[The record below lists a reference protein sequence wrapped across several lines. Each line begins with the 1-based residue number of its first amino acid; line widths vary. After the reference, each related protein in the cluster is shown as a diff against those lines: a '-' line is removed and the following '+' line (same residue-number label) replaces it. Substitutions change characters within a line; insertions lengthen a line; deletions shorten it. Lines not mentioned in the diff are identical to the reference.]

1 MTTFEDIVEKLKDII
16 STTVG
21 AKKVFDKDVAAAL
34 GVEPTNFATMKKRN
48 KIPFKELSEFCAKHR
63 ISLNWVLFN
72 QSPESLVDATNRYY
86 EVKYLRDVSASAGG
100 GADNYYENVEVI
112 TVAESFVSFLG
123 GEKNLHN
130 IEAINV
136 AGDSMEPT
144 LSDRAI
150 VFIDKS
156 KTDFKK
162 GGIFA
167 IVSESG
173 VFIKR
178 LNQRIDGS
186 VEIISDNKD
195 YPVSIAKPEDFVVI
209 GKAVSSFNSIF

>member
-1 MTTFEDIVEKLKDII
+1 MTNFDDIVERLKDII
-16 STTVG
+16 SEEIG
-21 AKKVFDKDVAAAL
+21 SKKVFDKDVAMAL
-34 GVEPTNFATMKKRN
+34 GIEPVNFATMKKRN
-48 KIPFKELSEFCAKHR
+48 KIPFVELSEFCAKKR
-63 ISLNWVLFN
+63 ISLNWLLFD
-72 QSPESLVDATNRYY
+72 QAPESLVEATNKYY
-86 EVKYLRDVSASAGG
+86 CVKYLRDISASAGG
-100 GADNYYENVEVI
+100 GAENYDEN
-112 TVAESFVSFLG
+112 AELLTIPENFVTAMG
-123 GEKNLHN
+123 GEKNLAN

-136 AGDSMEPT
+136 VGDSMEPT

-156 KTDFKK
+156 KTEIKK

-186 VEIISDNKD
+186 VEIISDNRD
-195 YPVSIAKPEDFVVI
+195 YPVSIAKHSDFVVI
-209 GKAVSSFNSIF
+209 GKAVSSFNSLY